1 MSAQD
6 APDGQ
11 SPHVYS
17 REYAVSLD
25 SQDSLKHTRDEFLIP
40 SKAQLKVK
48 SLPEAVRDAS
58 SDTSA
63 SIYLCGNSLGLQPR
77 LVSTRMQQY
86 FTTWAT
92 QGVFGHFKPLAES
105 PLPTWLDADT
115 KASECIAPIVGALP
129 SEVAVMETLTANLHL
144 LLSAFYKPDINGR
157 HKIIIESQA
166 FPSDHFAAES
176 QILHHDLSPETSLV
190 TIEPP
195 SQPQPPLS
203 TSHIVSII
211 KQHGPETAILLL
223 PGIQFYTGQ
232 FLDIPTITNAAHDAG
247 IFVIWDLAHAVGNV
261 PLQLHDWNIDAAV
274 WCSYKY
280 LNSGPGAAG
289 GLFVHENNGQ
299 VTTRGSGKKVFT
311 NRLSGW
317 WGSDKSSRFAM
328 DNKFVPIPGAAGFQ
342 LSNPSILDITSLTAS
357 LEVFALAGGV
367 GPLREKSLRLT
378 SHLEKLLVKM
388 PAYVNEQF
396 EIITPREPDARG
408 AQLSLKLKPG
418 LLDKVMEGLEER
430 GVVVD
435 ERRPDV
441 IRVAPAPLYNTFTD
455 CWDFV
460 EAFGEALKDAD
471 KQ

>member
-1 MSAQD
+1 M
-6 APDGQ
+6 
-11 SPHVYS
+11 
-17 REYAVSLD
+17 
-25 SQDSLKHTRDEFLIP
+25 
-40 SKAQLKVK
+40 
-48 SLPEAVRDAS
+48 
-58 SDTSA
+58 
-63 SIYLCGNSLGLQPR
+63 
-77 LVSTRMQQY
+77 
-86 FTTWAT
+86 
-92 QGVFGHFKPLAES
+92 
-105 PLPTWLDADT
+105 
-115 KASECIAPIVGALP
+115 
-129 SEVAVMETLTANLHL
+129 
-144 LLSAFYKPDINGR
+144 
-157 HKIIIESQA
+157 
-166 FPSDHFAAES
+166 
-176 QILHHDLSPETSLV
+176 
-190 TIEPP
+190 
-195 SQPQPPLS
+195 
-203 TSHIVSII
+203 
-211 KQHGPETAILLL
+211 
-223 PGIQFYTGQ
+223 
-232 FLDIPTITNAAHDAG
+232 
-247 IFVIWDLAHAVGNV
+247 
-261 PLQLHDWNIDAAV
+261 
-274 WCSYKY
+274 
-280 LNSGPGAAG
+280 
-289 GLFVHENNGQ
+289 HENNGQ

-357 LEVFALAGGV
+357 LEVFALAGGI